1 MYEVNEMNMEKK
13 INEKWDEVRRAGI
26 NPEAKVSQNVRT
38 LADELM
44 EASMVLSRKAFDI
57 MQQGCD
63 MASEITAVIVE
74 LKEDSKVRIVFDN

>member
-26 NPEAKVSQNVRT
+26 NPEAKVSQNVRA